1 MNCDEVQEL
10 LPAYVLGALD
20 AEELEAVEA
29 HLRAGS
35 EHEDELIELRA
46 TVFAL
51 DRFGDDL
58 TPPAS
63 IEPGSGSAD
72 TSGSMRRL
80 VRPPTWL
87 WAVAAAVLL
96 AVFGAGWLAS
106 ELVGGDDRQVS
117 ILIQDPE
124 GRKVALAAGGVD
136 SVTVTMSGFTRLSD
150 AEAYQFWAIRDGEWL
165 RIGLCN
171 TDPDGWWRGD
181 FAFTIRPDERL
192 AITIESTDGSETPT
206 SEPILITGS

>member
-1 MNCDEVQEL
+1 
-10 LPAYVLGALD
+10 
-20 AEELEAVEA
+20 
-29 HLRAGS
+29 
-35 EHEDELIELRA
+35 
-46 TVFAL
+46 
-51 DRFGDDL
+51 
-58 TPPAS
+58 
-63 IEPGSGSAD
+63 
-72 TSGSMRRL
+72 MRRL

-124 GRKVALAAGGVD
+124 GRKVALAAGGGD

-171 TDPDGWWRGD
+171 TDRDGWWRGD